1 MINALNNTINDN
13 DNDNNNINEIQMNNP
28 AEDAQ
33 II

>member
-1 MINALNNTINDN
+1 MISVLNNTIN